1 MYIDK
6 IIKKEVITLITSVGL
21 LLIIFIGVSFASFFK
36 IDEGEN
42 NVVQTG
48 DLAISF
54 CSDLSCDNTY
64 QNMGQTIGTT
74 KQDGSTIP
82 ESIFPYP
89 NDGSYSNTTPY
100 IFKVENTGSIE
111 ATITIKLNEDTDFLP
126 TGDYSEFKR
135 LTDLYGSHLKIA
147 IRKRELVTGLEY
159 QIGDVNMDGIVN
171 YDDVKVLLDL
181 ASSGDATDEQLELGD
196 VNNDGKINS
205 ADPVRL
211 MDIIN
216 GVEKSSNDIIKATT
230 ISSFNELENDIIYTG
245 DTLEAGESAI
255 YFLWLYLDETTPNQA
270 QSTYFVGNLDI
281 QGQFLP
287 ENLPIAFSQNSWE
300 TIISDVSSG
309 NTDKY
314 TVGETKTI
322 DLGDFGKHTVRIA
335 NNSTPS
341 ECEDA
346 DASQTA
352 CGFVI
357 EFTDIITK
365 HNMNST
371 DINTGGW
378 PSSAMRTYL
387 NENIFNALPE
397 ELQNAI
403 IDTNVVSYDMSTTDT
418 TYTSTDKLYLLSI
431 YEMYS
436 SEKDNATKE
445 KTRQLDY
452 YANSGGTANLAIKKY
467 NGTASVWWT
476 RTMLTGKKT
485 FFPINTDGNPNNV
498 QLIQF
503 ASAATKEYG
512 VSPAFRIG

>member
-147 IRKRELVTGLEY
+147 IRKRVLAPGSEY
-159 QIGDVNMDGIVN
+159 QMGDVNMDGIVN
-171 YDDVKVLLDL
+171 ANDSKLISESVV
-181 ASSGDATDEQLELGD
+181 SGKSLTDEQNEL
-196 VNNDGKINS
+196 
-205 ADPVRL
+205 AD
-211 MDIIN
+211 IN
-216 GVEKSSNDIIKATT
+216 GDGNVNTSDALEIQKMLLGESSKLEPITT
-230 ISSFNELENDIIYTG
+230 VNSFSNLENSIIYKG

-255 YFLWLYLDETTPNQA
+255 YFLWLYLDNTTPNQA

-341 ECEDA
+341 ECENA

-357 EFTDIITK
+357 EFTDIITN

-387 NENIFNALPE
+387 NENIFNAFPE

-436 SEKDNATKE
+436 SEKDNATKG

-452 YANSGGTANLAIKKY
+452 YANGGGTANLAIKKY

-485 FFPINTDGNPNNV
+485 FFPINTDGNPNNA
-498 QLIQF
+498 QLIQY

-512 VSPAFRIG
+512 VSPSFRIG